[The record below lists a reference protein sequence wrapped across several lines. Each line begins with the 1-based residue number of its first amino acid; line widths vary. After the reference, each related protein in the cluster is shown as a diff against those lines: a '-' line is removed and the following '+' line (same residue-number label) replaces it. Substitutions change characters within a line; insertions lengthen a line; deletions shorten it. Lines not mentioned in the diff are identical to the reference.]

1 MALTLKFQIQNDC
14 SDELIFTENTGA
26 YNNPD
31 NLTGW
36 GSPNYD
42 LGQVDSSILV
52 ITNLTTNVTYDGI
65 DITPS
70 DVVGT
75 QTIIDVTTLAVAGV
89 NQALTSLPDGIYTY
103 TWTIVINTGTS
114 FPEVEQEITQL
125 SLCQIACKIKVL
137 ASRID
142 LSCGCCH
149 DDCSKSVWKFLEAY
163 TLYKALLFGGA
174 CGSISE
180 VNENIRCLQ
189 DFLRNINCQTC

>member
-1 MALTLKFQIQNDC
+1 MALTLKFQINCSC
-14 SDELIFTENTGA
+14 SDELVFIDNTGA

-36 GSPNYD
+36 GTPNVE
-42 LGQVDSSILV
+42 LNQVVNSLLF
-52 ITNLTTNVTYDGI
+52 ITNLTTNVSYDAI
-65 DITPS
+65 QITPT
-70 DVVGT
+70 DVEGT
-75 QTIIDVTTLAVAGV
+75 QTIIDITTFTV
-89 NQALTSLPDGIYTY
+89 NGINQNLTSLPDGLYTY
-103 TWTIVINTGTS
+103 EWKVDVAAPDLIIYS
-114 FPEVEQEITQL
+114 QEIMKL

-142 LSCGCCH
+142 LRCGCCH

-180 VNENIRCLQ
+180 INENIKCLQ